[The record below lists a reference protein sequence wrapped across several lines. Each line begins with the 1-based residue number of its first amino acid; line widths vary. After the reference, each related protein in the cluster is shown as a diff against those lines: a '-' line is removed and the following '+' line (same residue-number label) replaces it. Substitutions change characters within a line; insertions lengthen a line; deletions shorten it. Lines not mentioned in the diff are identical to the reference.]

1 MGQAEVLIAGLL
13 IRLVGRELGS
23 HASRTEAGVLNTLDR
38 GPRRVTELAEL
49 EGLAQPT
56 MTQLLQKLERQ
67 GWVTRERRP
76 EDGRFVIVSITQ
88 TGRVA
93 LEEFVQGAHDI
104 LGPHLESMSDRELAA
119 LETATD
125 AVELLVDSLQIG
137 PIETGD

>member
-1 MGQAEVLIAGLL
+1 MNPVTVKTTARRAQRIDRVARQLLPRAGLL

-93 LEEFVQGAHDI
+93 L
-104 LGPHLESMSDRELAA
+104 
-119 LETATD
+119 
-125 AVELLVDSLQIG
+125 
-137 PIETGD
+137 